1 MTQPHSNQCSHKR
14 EFTGSYK
21 WIIGYRVQGSQI
33 QKSKHY
39 LQKSVCISPLC
50 FPVLASFSDSLFL
63 HGRFLQ
69 VMSTLALVQSKKK
82 KFLLPCAY
90 SKYPRICCSDWI
102 LLNYEKSSI
111 PKSIAIWSRSQKLWG
126 WRAESDCSGL
136 GHGAWVKKI
145 SDPSKLYRLNL
156 KEGQSPE
163 KQSWYCYLS
172 KEKWIVDK

>member
-21 WIIGYRVQGSQI
+21 WIIGCRVQGSQTQEI
-33 QKSKHY
+33 KHY
-39 LQKSVCISPLC
+39 HQKSVCIFPLC

-90 SKYPRICCSDWI
+90 SKYPRIC
-102 LLNYEKSSI
+102 LLWLDLVELW
-111 PKSIAIWSRSQKLWG
+111 KSIHPQIHSHIRT
-126 WRAESDCSGL
+126 
-136 GHGAWVKKI
+136 
-145 SDPSKLYRLNL
+145 
-156 KEGQSPE
+156 GQSCLWPGF
-163 KQSWYCYLS
+163 YLS
-172 KEKWIVDK
+172 LCVCIPLCLTEPSQTLLKYPFLVLL

>member
-69 VMSTLALVQSKKK
+69 VMSSLALVQSKKK

-90 SKYPRICCSDWI
+90 SKYPRICLLWLDLVELWKIIHPQIHSHLEQEPEFTGVAGRIWLLRIRPWI
-102 LLNYEKSSI
+102 LGEEDLRSI
-111 PKSIAIWSRSQKLWG
+111 QTL
-126 WRAESDCSGL
+126 
-136 GHGAWVKKI
+136 
-145 SDPSKLYRLNL
+145 
-156 KEGQSPE
+156 
-163 KQSWYCYLS
+163 
-172 KEKWIVDK
+172 